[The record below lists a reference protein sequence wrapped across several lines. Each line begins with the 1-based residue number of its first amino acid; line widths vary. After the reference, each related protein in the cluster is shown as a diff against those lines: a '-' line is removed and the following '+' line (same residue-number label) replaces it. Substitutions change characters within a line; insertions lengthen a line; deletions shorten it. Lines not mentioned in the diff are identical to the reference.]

1 MKTGGNVMNKHKKR
15 IRFLLLAVSA
25 ALGALLG
32 ACGTDSP
39 TGQTVPTK
47 AGVVTT
53 GTATAGL
60 NACTSCHTV
69 QTTAWKETR
78 HANLNTRPS
87 YTTTAYCVGC
97 HDRNG
102 DSQQLSPNRM
112 VVGCESCHGPGSLH
126 VSQGGVGPIMTSAYS
141 AGVISGTTSSL
152 AVSGQLLT
160 CMGCHQL
167 LDLNNPASMTTPTT
181 SPQHNDDAAE
191 YITDTHF
198 ATPNSWRTLDG
209 GNTST
214 SLYAINGYALD
225 YASETVC
232 TVCHN
237 PHGVNNINQEW
248 AASAH
253 AARFTAGKD
262 PQGYFSDAWSHY
274 NWSCDKTS
282 TVGCG
287 SFGTPSDRRSCQR
300 CHTTSGFK
308 AYSDALGTG
317 NSSLATQIRL
327 GQLSTIVTY
336 TSGWK
341 PEMLKCNGCHTDFKG
356 ALRNPG
362 TITAVYN
369 YSTTTNNITYGVSNA
384 SYVYPDANK
393 SNVCLACHTGLE
405 SGETIK
411 NLSLSTAPSITTMDN
426 VGFINSHYLTGGGTV
441 FTATGYEFD
450 ERSYANPTSYQ
461 HDHIGMS
468 DFRSTGTNGPC
479 VGCHMSRPNKNGNH
493 IYLPVSRF
501 NRVRYNAGTVNVT
514 QNNAVITGIT
524 TTWITAGIDTAAD
537 QFLGPDGR
545 TYLIAAVNSDTQITL
560 TSLYRGSTA
569 ASQAYV
575 ISQAGK
581 HIAGIASEVCFNCH
595 AGATSTLVEQ
605 LNVEREMFEASLTAL
620 EGFLDTRGIC
630 FVEAYPY
637 FHKLRAN
644 AGTVSVTKGSTVV
657 TGTLTTFQTSSVTA
671 SADQFRTA
679 DGRNYEIQSVDSETQ
694 ITLKT
699 PYLGTNVS
707 GAPYTIMMT
716 GSANAVTDWDITNRG
731 EMYGKNFMGTAF
743 NFNLLEHDPGAYVHN
758 RTYVKRLIYDSI
770 DWLDDARMNNS
781 VGTSLNALSG
791 TVYGWKADAITYL
804 LPNGILNGIPAE
816 RP

>member
-1 MKTGGNVMNKHKKR
+1 MNMHKR
-15 IRFLLLAVSA
+15 VGLGTILAIVL
-25 ALGALLG
+25 ALGALLV
-32 ACGTDSP
+32 ACGADQPSGT
-39 TGQTVPTK
+39 TVNTK
-47 AGVVTT
+47 QSVVTV
-53 GTATAGL
+53 GTPTAGL
-60 NACTSCHTV
+60 NTCMSCHPGP
-69 QTTAWKETR
+69 TAEWEKTR

-87 YTTTAYCVGC
+87 YTTNAYCSGC
-97 HDRNG
+97 HNKTG
-102 DSQQLSPNRM
+102 DSQFLSPVRM
-112 VVGCESCHGPGSLH
+112 VIACEACHSGGSLH
-126 VSQGGVGPIMTSAYS
+126 AAAGGVGPIGLAYYT
-141 AGVISGTTSSL
+141 AGVISGTVSAVQVSAQFATCTS
-152 AVSGQLLT
+152 
-160 CMGCHQL
+160 CHQL
-167 LDLNNPASMTTPTT
+167 LDLADPASMTTPTT
-181 SPQHNDDAAE
+181 LPQHYDDPSE
-191 YITDTHF
+191 IITDTHF
-198 ATPNSWRTLDG
+198 GTPNFWSASNG

-214 SLYAINGYALD
+214 GLYAINGYALD
-225 YASETVC
+225 YTSETVC

-253 AARFTAGKD
+253 SARFTLGKD

-282 TVGCG
+282 TAGCG
-287 SFGTPSDRRSCQR
+287 SFGSPSDRRSCQR

-356 ALRNPG
+356 TLRNPG

-384 SYVYPDANK
+384 SYAYPDANK

-450 ERSYANPTSYQ
+450 ERSYTNPTSYQ

-493 IYLPVSRF
+493 LYLPVSRF
-501 NRVRYNAGTVNVT
+501 DRVRYNAGTVNVT
-514 QNNAVITGIT
+514 QGSAIVTGTT
-524 TTWITAGIDTAAD
+524 TTWTSGGIDTATD

-545 TYLIAAVNSDTQITL
+545 TYLIASVDSNAQITL
-560 TSLYRGSTA
+560 TSPYRGSSA
-569 ASQAYV
+569 AGQVYV
-575 ISQAGK
+575 IAREGK
-581 HIAGIASEVCFNCH
+581 RITGIASEACFNCH
-595 AGATSTLVEQ
+595 AGGTSALVEQ

-620 EGFLDTRGIC
+620 ERFLDTRGIC

-637 FHKLRAN
+637 FHKLRTS
-644 AGTVSVTKGSTVV
+644 AGTVSVTAGGTVV
-657 TGTLTTFQTSSVTA
+657 TGTLTTFQTATVTA

-679 DGRNYEIQSVDSETQ
+679 DGNNYEIQSVDSETQ

-699 PYLGTNVS
+699 SYRGLAVS

-716 GSANAVTDWDITNRG
+716 GSANAVTDWDITDRG
-731 EMYGKNFMGTAF
+731 VTYGKNFMGSAF

-791 TVYGWKADAITYL
+791 AVYVWKADAMSYL